1 MRDAGRAQALSLLIG
16 SSMMGLRL
24 LQERMMKK
32 EGEEARD
39 GVADGVDANGQQE
52 GRCGSEESG
61 CEVRE
66 R

>member
-39 GVADGVDANGQQE
+39 GVADGV
-52 GRCGSEESG
+52 ESAT
-61 CEVRE
+61 
-66 R
+66 

>member
-1 MRDAGRAQALSLLIG
+1 MKRADGYGGIGRLGLRDAGRAQALSLLIG

-39 GVADGVDANGQQE
+39 GVADGV
-52 GRCGSEESG
+52 ESAT
-61 CEVRE
+61 
-66 R
+66 